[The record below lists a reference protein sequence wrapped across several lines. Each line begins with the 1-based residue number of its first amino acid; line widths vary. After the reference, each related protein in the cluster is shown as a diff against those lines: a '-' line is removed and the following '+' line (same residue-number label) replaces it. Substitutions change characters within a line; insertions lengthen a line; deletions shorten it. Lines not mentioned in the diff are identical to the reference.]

1 MKEIRVRVS
10 CLTVIEVEDEMT
22 DDEIDS
28 FVSEYVN
35 EEDMNIY
42 INDVEWWKNE

>member
-1 MKEIRVRVS
+1 MKEIYIRVT
-10 CLTVIEVEDEMT
+10 CLAIIEVEDETT

-42 INDVEWWKNE
+42 INDVEWSKA

>member
-1 MKEIRVRVS
+1 MKEIYITVT
-10 CLTVIEVEDEMT
+10 CLTTIEVEDEMT

-42 INDVEWWKNE
+42 ISDVEWSKV

>member
-1 MKEIRVRVS
+1 MKEIYITVT
-10 CLTVIEVEDEMT
+10 CLAIIEVEDEMT

-28 FVSEYVN
+28 SVSEYVN

-42 INDVEWWKNE
+42 INDVEWSKV